1 MRSLLITLTIFSIIF
16 ISCDLYPQDDYQEF
30 YVVES
35 YLIAQDQLAPI
46 YLSTTAPATSAYS
59 FEDYAVTGANI
70 RVHLLSDDGDS
81 NIVQT
86 FSYQLDSAGVYSSIF
101 PHEVIPSRTYQL
113 QITDLPDDPNAS
125 IIGYTTIPDTFSN
138 VSEVPDTVIYQ
149 SENQIEIDITPS
161 LNTQRQS
168 YFIFTTIAL
177 NPSKENFTP
186 LYSDF
191 FDDEEDEIGDF
202 VKTSSGIVNEANFET
217 KPNGVVTLKYPWLA
231 VAFYGD
237 NQIVA
242 NIIDDN
248 IYDFLRSQSVQLGG
262 STLSPGEIPNVLY
275 RLDGG
280 IGVFGSLAADT
291 IQTYIQRPPSID
303 FNQ

>member
-1 MRSLLITLTIFSIIF
+1 MRSLLITLTLFSIIF
-16 ISCDLYPQDDYQEF
+16 ISCDLYPQDDYKE
-30 YVVES
+30 YYLVES
-35 YLIAQDQLAPI
+35 HLIAQDPLAPI

-59 FEDYAVTGANI
+59 FEDYAVSGANV
-70 RVHLLSDDGDS
+70 RVHLLSDDRDS

-86 FSYQLDSAGVYSSIF
+86 FAYQLDSAGVYSSTF
-101 PHEVIPSRTYQL
+101 QHTVLPSRTYQL
-113 QITDLPDDPNAS
+113 QIKDLPNDPTAS
-125 IIGYTTIPDTFSN
+125 IIGYTTVPDTFSN

-191 FDDEEDEIGDF
+191 FDDQEDEVGDF

-217 KPNGVVTLKYPWLA
+217 KPNGIVTLKYPWLA

-291 IQTYIQRPPSID
+291 IQTYIERPSSID

>member
-1 MRSLLITLTIFSIIF
+1 MRSLLLTIITFSILIV
-16 ISCDLYPQDDYQEF
+16 SCDLYPQDDYQEF

-35 YLIAQDQLAPI
+35 YLIAQDQIAPI
-46 YLSTTAPATSAYS
+46 YLSSTAPATSAYS
-59 FEDYAVTGANI
+59 FEDYAISGANV

-81 NIVQT
+81 SIVQT
-86 FSYQLDSAGVYSSIF
+86 FAYQLDSAGVYSSAF
-101 PHEVIPSRTYQL
+101 QHTVLPSRIYQL
-113 QITDLPDDPNAS
+113 EITNIPDDPAAS
-125 IIGYTTIPDTFSN
+125 IIGYTTVPDTFSN
-138 VSEVPDTVIYQ
+138 VSQIPDTVIYQ

-161 LNTQRQS
+161 ENDQRQS

-177 NPSKENFTP
+177 NPNKENFTP

-217 KPNGVVTLKYPWLA
+217 KPNGIVTLKYPWLA

-291 IQTYIQRPPSID
+291 IQTYIERPSIRD
-303 FNQ
+303 FGQ